1 MWKSS
6 AREALRLKRY
16 RLIDERKLQ
25 EAVRVATVRFCN
37 WSCESVCNGIND
49 PLLTYFTNE
58 TRFYLKPAA

>member
-6 AREALRLKRY
+6 AREALRLERY
-16 RLIDERKLQ
+16 RLTVEKNLQ

-37 WSCESVCNGIND
+37 WSCESVCNGTND

-58 TRFYLKPAA
+58 TRLYLKPAA